1 MMRDVAIISSAQA
14 PNLATTT
21 ATPVEML
28 MPVVDQALANAGI
41 ARSEVGFWC
50 HGSCDYMTGQ
60 PFSFVSAVDALG
72 AWPPII
78 ESHVEADGA
87 WALYEAWLKIQT
99 GEVDTAL
106 VFGNGRSSSGDINR
120 ILTLQLDPYVV
131 APLWPDDRS
140 IAAIQARACLEAG
153 IITPQQMAMVAV
165 RNHHHALTNPYALR
179 KGDYTIDE
187 LLEAALVADPL
198 RELDCPAHA
207 DGVTAVV
214 LAAGDAARSISAA
227 RGSRPAW
234 IRGIDHRIDT
244 QNLGNRSITSL
255 PSAELAAAKAG
266 VGNDKVDVAELHA
279 PYTHQEVLLVAALG
293 LVDSPDS
300 STSINPSG
308 GALCANPMMSAGL
321 ARLAEAA
328 ARVADGSA
336 DRAVGHASSGPWMQQ
351 NLVCVLEGE

>member
-1 MMRDVAIISSAQA
+1 MRDVAIIASAQMA
-14 PNLATTT
+14 NVSTTT

-28 MPVVDQALANAGI
+28 LPVINEALANAGMSRADI
-41 ARSEVGFWC
+41 GFWC

-60 PFSFVSAVDALG
+60 PFSFVMAVDALG

-87 WALYEAWLKIQT
+87 FALYEAWLKIQA
-99 GEVDTAL
+99 GEAETAL

-120 ILTLQLDPYVV
+120 TLSLQLDPYLV

-153 IITPQQMAMVAV
+153 VVTSRQMAAVAV
-165 RNHHHALTNPYALR
+165 RNHRNAQSNPNALR
-179 KGDYTIDE
+179 SGSYSVE
-187 LLEAALVADPL
+187 GLLDAEVVADPL
-198 RELDCPAHA
+198 RALDCPAHA
-207 DGVTAVV
+207 DGVTAVI
-214 LAAGDAARSISAA
+214 LASADTARRLST
-227 RGSRPAW
+227 RPAW

-244 QNLGNRSITSL
+244 HNLGNRSMTTL
-255 PSAELAAAKAG
+255 PSAIVAAHKAG

-279 PYTHQEVLLVAALG
+279 PFTHQELLLTAALG
-293 LVDSPDS
+293 LTDA
-300 STSINPSG
+300 TNINPSG

-328 ARVADGSA
+328 SRISNGTA

>member
-1 MMRDVAIISSAQA
+1 MRDVAIIASAQA
-14 PNLATTT
+14 VNTSATT

-28 MPVVDQALANAGI
+28 IPVINEVLTNAAM
-41 ARSEVGFWC
+41 ARSEIGFWC

-87 WALYEAWLKIQT
+87 FALYEAWIKIQT

-131 APLWPDDRS
+131 GPLWPDDRS
-140 IAAIQARACLEAG
+140 IAALQARACLESGVVTA
-153 IITPQQMAMVAV
+153 QAMAEVAM
-165 RNHHHALTNPYALR
+165 RNHHNAMSNPKALR
-179 KGDYTIDE
+179 RGDHTLEE
-187 LLEAALVADPL
+187 LMSAPVVADPL

-207 DGVTAVV
+207 DGVTAVI
-214 LAAGDAARSISAA
+214 LAAGDRA
-227 RGSRPAW
+227 RGLAARPAW
-234 IRGIDHRIDT
+234 IRGIDHRIEL

-255 PSAELAAAKAG
+255 PSAAKAANRAG
-266 VGNDKVDVAELHA
+266 VGKDKIDVAELHA
-279 PYTHQEVLLVAALG
+279 PYTHQELLLMSALG
-293 LVDSPDS
+293 LGEA
-300 STSINPSG
+300 TTINPSG

-321 ARLAEAA
+321 ARFAEAA
-328 ARVADGSA
+328 ARVMDGSA
-336 DRAVGHASSGPWMQQ
+336 DRALGHASSGPWMQQ

>member
-1 MMRDVAIISSAQA
+1 MRDVAIIASAQA
-14 PNLATTT
+14 INRASTT

-28 MPVVDQALANAGI
+28 IPVVNQVLVNAGM
-41 ARSEVGFWC
+41 ARTDIGFWC

-87 WALYEAWLKIQT
+87 FALYEAWIKIQT

-131 APLWPDDRS
+131 GPLWPDDRS
-140 IAAIQARACLEAG
+140 IAALQARACLESG
-153 IITPQQMAMVAV
+153 IVTERAMAEVAM
-165 RNHHHALTNPYALR
+165 RNHHNAISNPYALR
-179 KGDYTIDE
+179 RGEHTIDA
-187 LLEAALVADPL
+187 LMAAARVADPL

-207 DGVTAVV
+207 DGVTAVII
-214 LAAGDAARSISAA
+214 AAGDRARSLT
-227 RGSRPAW
+227 SRPAW
-234 IRGIDHRIDT
+234 IRGIDHRIES
-244 QNLGNRSITSL
+244 QNLGNRSMTAL
-255 PSAELAAAKAG
+255 PSAAAAAHKAG
-266 VGNDKVDVAELHA
+266 VANDKIDVAELHA
-279 PYTHQEVLLVAALG
+279 PYTHQELLLTTALG
-293 LVDSPDS
+293 LNG

-321 ARLAEAA
+321 ARFAEAA
-328 ARVADGSA
+328 NRIMDGSA
-336 DRAVGHASSGPWMQQ
+336 DRTLGHASSGPWMQQ

>member
-1 MMRDVAIISSAQA
+1 MRDVAIIASAQA
-14 PNLATTT
+14 VNTATTT

-28 MPVVDQALANAGI
+28 IPVVNQVLANAGM
-41 ARSEVGFWC
+41 ARSDIGFWC

-87 WALYEAWLKIQT
+87 FALYEAWMKIQT

-131 APLWPDDRS
+131 GPLWPDDRS
-140 IAAIQARACLEAG
+140 IAAMQARACLEAG
-153 IITPQQMAMVAV
+153 VITERAMAQIAA
-165 RNHHHALTNPYALR
+165 RNHHNALTNPVALR
-179 KGDYTIDE
+179 RGE
-187 LLEAALVADPL
+187 HSVEQLLAAPLVASPL
-198 RELDCPAHA
+198 RELDCPAHS
-207 DGVTAVV
+207 DGVTAVII
-214 LAAGDAARSISAA
+214 AAGDRARSLRA
-227 RGSRPAW
+227 RPAW
-234 IRGIDHRIDT
+234 IRGIDHRIES
-244 QNLGNRSITSL
+244 QNLGNRSMTTL
-255 PSAELAAAKAG
+255 PSAVIAAQKAG
-266 VGNDKVDVAELHA
+266 VANDKIDVAELHA
-279 PYTHQEVLLVAALG
+279 PYTHQELLLTAALG
-293 LVDSPDS
+293 LGE

-321 ARLAEAA
+321 ARFAEAA
-328 ARVADGSA
+328 ARIMDGSA
-336 DRAVGHASSGPWMQQ
+336 DRALGHASSGPWLQQ

>member
-1 MMRDVAIISSAQA
+1 MRDVAIIASAQA
-14 PNLATTT
+14 INAATTT

-28 MPVVDQALANAGI
+28 IPVVNQVLENAGI
-41 ARSEVGFWC
+41 ARADIGFWC

-87 WALYEAWLKIQT
+87 FALYEAWIKIQT

-131 APLWPDDRS
+131 GPLWPDDRS
-140 IAAIQARACLEAG
+140 IAALQARACLESGVVTERA
-153 IITPQQMAMVAV
+153 MAEVAM
-165 RNHHHALTNPYALR
+165 RNHHNAISNPYALR
-179 KGDYTIDE
+179 RGDHTIDE
-187 LLEAALVADPL
+187 LMAAARVADPL

-207 DGVTAVV
+207 DGVTAVII
-214 LAAGDAARSISAA
+214 AAGDRARSLAK
-227 RGSRPAW
+227 RPAW
-234 IRGIDHRIDT
+234 IRGIDHRIES
-244 QNLGNRSITSL
+244 QNLGNRSMTTL
-255 PSAELAAAKAG
+255 PSAAAAAHKAG
-266 VGNDKVDVAELHA
+266 VGSDKIDVAELHA
-279 PYTHQEVLLVAALG
+279 PYTHQELLLTSALG
-293 LVDSPDS
+293 LGE

-321 ARLAEAA
+321 ARFAEAA
-328 ARVADGSA
+328 ARIMNGSA
-336 DRAVGHASSGPWMQQ
+336 DRTLGHASSGPWMQQ